1 MTDLQHAL
9 DLARSARAEDDKG
22 NYAVAFSA
30 YRRCVD
36 YFVRVIRTEPNDLI
50 RASLTKTARTYISRA
65 EMLKDFLSK
74 SRANNSPAG
83 QQVESS
89 LIDDEVYEVQED
101 IGDLSIEQVTS
112 ESESKK
118 PSDPRI
124 GPLVK
129 EKTTTF
135 WNDSGDL
142 FFRATIG
149 HNMVS
154 KNSQLPV
161 TFQLENKSSVP
172 VASIKVYIEEIDIST
187 QPNKQGLVQ
196 SEMFTRQLNKCEYV
210 KKGIFPLSHG
220 TYNGSVLFEIPAYSK
235 LTEADHSSTF
245 AREHLLR
252 VQLHIPRHKNLVLDF
267 PIRVM
272 PDEAPSS

>member
-22 NYAVAFSA
+22 NYAAAFSA

-65 EMLKDFLSK
+65 ELLKDFLAK
-74 SRANNSPAG
+74 SRASPTTG
-83 QQVESS
+83 QSGNDSS
-89 LIDDEVYEVQED
+89 LIDEEVFEVQED
-101 IGDLSIEQVTS
+101 MGEITLEQTAS
-112 ESESKK
+112 EGFETK

-142 FFRATIG
+142 LFRVTIG
-149 HNMVS
+149 HNMVVR
-154 KNSQLPV
+154 NSQLPV
-161 TFQLENKSSVP
+161 TFHLENKSSIA

-196 SEMFTRQLNKCEYV
+196 SEMYTRQLNKCEYV
-210 KKGIFPLSHG
+210 KKNIFPLSNA
-220 TYNGSVLFEIPAYSK
+220 TYNGTVLFEIPAYAK
-235 LTEADHSSTF
+235 LTEVDHSSTF

-252 VQLHIPRHKNLVLDF
+252 AQIHIPRHKNLVLDF
-267 PIRVM
+267 PIRIM
-272 PDEAPSS
+272 PDAS